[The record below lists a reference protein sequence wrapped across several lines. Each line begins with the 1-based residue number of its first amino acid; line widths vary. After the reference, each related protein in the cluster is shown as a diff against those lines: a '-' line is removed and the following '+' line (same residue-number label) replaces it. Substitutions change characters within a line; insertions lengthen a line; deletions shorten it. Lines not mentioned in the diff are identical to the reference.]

1 MSSNRIHC
9 RRADP
14 GAPRDGAT
22 IVALLHAYASDPMG
36 GGQGL
41 NSAVRA
47 RLAQELARRPTVHCL
62 LAHIEERAVG
72 VAVCIEGFS
81 TFACQPLLN
90 LHDIAVLPAERRQG
104 VGRAL
109 LRTAEQLARELGCCK
124 LTLEVLSNNLAA
136 QALYASAGFAQYQ
149 LDPAAGQALFWQKPL
164 PPQGDA
170 ASTPESP
177 KTNHD

>member
-1 MSSNRIHC
+1 MASNLIHC

-14 GAPRDGAT
+14 GDPLDGAA

-41 NSAVRA
+41 TEDVCAG
-47 RLAQELARRPTVHCL
+47 LAQALARRPSIHCL
-62 LAHIEERAVG
+62 LAFIEGDAVG

-81 TFACQPLLN
+81 TFACRPLLN
-90 LHDIAVLPAERRQG
+90 LHDIAVLPTARRKG

-109 LRTAEQLARELGCCK
+109 LAAAQHKARALGCCK
-124 LTLEVLSNNLAA
+124 LTLEVLSNNHAA
-136 QALYASAGFAQYQ
+136 QALYQSAGFAQYQ

-164 PPQGDA
+164 PPEGDA
-170 ASTPESP
+170 AS
-177 KTNHD
+177 N